1 MIFYFCMVYDIF
13 SVCMNF
19 FSMVMMYGVYDFF
32 SDVMVYVYDF
42 FSVSDDVWCIEFFS
56 V

>member
-1 MIFYFCMVYDIF
+1 VDIYIYIYIYVVVGIF
-13 SVCMNF
+13 SRPCI
-19 FSMVMMYGVYDFF
+19 Y
-32 SDVMVYVYDF
+32 F